1 MLVLLVFLPLPL
13 DAARSCPVTVHR
25 PVNGTNLVELK
36 GKPCPPSFRYCT
48 VHLRFNGLS
57 TNWTVNKLHCTSTCV
72 ASNNTSGFGVQYI
85 IGCCNSSLC
94 ASPSDFFGDIK
105 VNISWPHRAPPIQ
118 TSSTIQPT
126 PVASTSIDGRSSS
139 STTFSPSVSDNK
151 IDYKPCKNCC
161 RADLNLSLPY
171 SPIIVNNVQ

>member
-1 MLVLLVFLPLPL
+1 MTLWLLLLVFLPVPL

-25 PVNGTNLVELK
+25 TVNGTNLVELK
-36 GKPCPPSFRYCT
+36 DKLCPPSFRFCT
-48 VHLRFNGLS
+48 VRLHFN
-57 TNWTVNKLHCTSTCV
+57 NKWTVERLLCTSNCV
-72 ASNNTSGFGVQYI
+72 ASNNTSEFSVHYM

-126 PVASTSIDGRSSS
+126 PVTSTS
-139 STTFSPSVSDNK
+139 STTFSPSFSDNK

-161 RADLNLSLPY
+161 RTDLNLSLPY
-171 SPIIVNNVQ
+171 SPYNCN